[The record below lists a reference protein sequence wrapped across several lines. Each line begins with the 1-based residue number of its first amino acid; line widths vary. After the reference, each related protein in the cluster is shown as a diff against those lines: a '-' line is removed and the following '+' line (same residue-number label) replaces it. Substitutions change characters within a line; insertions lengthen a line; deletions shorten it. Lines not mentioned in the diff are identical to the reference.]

1 MAPLYFNFTG
11 TRSLIQEETGMF
23 FRKLLH
29 CSFCGKNETEV
40 SKLVAGP
47 RVYICNECAS
57 IVSRI
62 IDGSHES
69 PAPSRIKSS
78 RLQRNLLRLVDFIR
92 RRGSGA
98 KYQISIAAY
107 SITSST
113 H

>member
-1 MAPLYFNFTG
+1 
-11 TRSLIQEETGMF
+11 MF

-29 CSFCGKNETEV
+29 CSFCGKNEAEV

-47 RVYICNECAS
+47 HVYICNECAS
-57 IVSRI
+57 IVGRI

-69 PAPSRIKSS
+69 PAPSPIKSS

-92 RRGSGA
+92 CRGSGA
-98 KYQISIAAY
+98 KYQICIAAY
-107 SITSST
+107 SITSSA